1 MADRLSESVEFETP
15 RLLDTGLRP
24 AAQNV
29 ALSRALLEARAA
41 AEIPDTLRFLR
52 SSPAALLDG
61 GQSAAQ
67 EFDVEACRAAGFS
80 LQRRITRG
88 PALAIAEGD
97 LGWELCLHRQRL
109 GVDPETAARR
119 LCNAAAAALAA
130 LGIGARHRA
139 HNEIAVDG
147 RRLAVTALAGDG
159 AALLFQ
165 GVVQVEADHGYW
177 CALLRPPAAA
187 PDEGVLAA
195 ARERVTSLAALL
207 GRAPVLPQVRAN
219 LTEAFEAELATE
231 FAEGELTLSEH
242 ERYRRALAEMSTDGW
257 VRFATAARERAPYAA
272 GTVRHAGGV
281 LRAALLH
288 DLDGGLLKRV
298 WFSGDAPVRSRVAL
312 LDLEA
317 ALAGTPLARL
327 ERVVEEFFAR
337 HADALRG
344 LRAADVTAAVRAA
357 TQPVLIAR

>member
-1 MADRLSESVEFETP
+1 MAGRLSEPAGFETP

-52 SSPAALLDG
+52 SPPAALLDG

-67 EFDVEACRAAGFS
+67 EFDLEACRAAGFG

-88 PALAIAEGD
+88 PALAVAEGD
-97 LGWELCLHRQRL
+97 LGWELCLHRARL
-109 GVDPETAARR
+109 GADPETAARR

-130 LGIGARHRA
+130 LGIAARHRA

-147 RRLAVTALAGDG
+147 RRLAVTALAVDG
-159 AALLFQ
+159 AAVLFQ

-177 CALLRPPAAA
+177 CALLRLPAAQQ
-187 PDEGVLAA
+187 DEGALAA

-207 GRAPVLPQVRAN
+207 GRAPALPQVRAY
-219 LTEAFEAELATE
+219 LTEAFESELATE
-231 FAEGELTLSEH
+231 FAEGDLTLTEH
-242 ERYRRALAEMSTDGW
+242 DRYRCALAEMSTEGW
-257 VRFATAARERAPYAA
+257 VHFTATARERAPYAA
-272 GTVRHAGGV
+272 GMVRHPGGV
-281 LRAALLH
+281 LRAAVLH
-288 DLDGGLLKRV
+288 DLDGGILKRV
-298 WFSGDAPVRSRVAL
+298 WLSGDAPVRARAVL
-312 LDLEA
+312 FDLEA

-327 ERVVEEFFAR
+327 ERVVEEFCAR
-337 HADALRG
+337 HPDALRG